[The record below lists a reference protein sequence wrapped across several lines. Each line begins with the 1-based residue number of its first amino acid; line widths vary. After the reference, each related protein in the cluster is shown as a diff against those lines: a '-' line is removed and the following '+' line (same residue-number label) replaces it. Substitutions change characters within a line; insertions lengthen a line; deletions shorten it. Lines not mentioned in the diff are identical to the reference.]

1 MLNIIRRILQEEVE
15 MKEMGMKLNKLQQL
29 QPSNYLLQS
38 LKQKQSR
45 SYRTTSERA
54 KSDAQQLNSLV
65 PELYQSL
72 KDLDWTEIGMN
83 KNPNEHYYLELP
95 KHIMD
100 LFKLVSKLYIRIP
113 PIYYRL
119 IDNVDKVKKLYEDY
133 QRYIKNEDINMYLEQ
148 NRNRT
153 HFPDGLPQ
161 SLLGYKLGYKMY
173 RKLIDDLWFIQ
184 SQDNASKE
192 VQDIY
197 RQLLQQ
203 TDLNCA
209 VTKTSILIMRR
220 DLTKQDKL
228 KVLSEFIL
236 QKYEYSDST
245 KLKIQRDIILDGPL
259 LRELGGERRLQQL
272 MDKIGEY
279 SQNSKRL
286 SYKNGDPLEYD
297 YNYDYTQEEEEVVS
311 QNDNKDDDE
320 ECEPCEYC
328 DGDGQ
333 ISCEYCDGEG
343 QFVCEDCEGS
353 GNDDEGNEC
362 GGCDGSGYIDCQDCD
377 GRGSTDC
384 THCDSSGC
392 ANN

>member
-1 MLNIIRRILQEEVE
+1 
-15 MKEMGMKLNKLQQL
+15 
-29 QPSNYLLQS
+29 
-38 LKQKQSR
+38 
-45 SYRTTSERA
+45 
-54 KSDAQQLNSLV
+54 
-65 PELYQSL
+65 
-72 KDLDWTEIGMN
+72 
-83 KNPNEHYYLELP
+83 
-95 KHIMD
+95 MD

-113 PIYYRL
+113 TIYNRL
-119 IDNVDKVKKLYEDY
+119 IDNVDKVQKLHEDY

-279 SQNSKRL
+279 SQNSRRL

-311 QNDNKDDDE
+311 QNDDGEDEEEETRQCEYCNGDGETECPECSGEGNIDGE
-320 ECEPCEYC
+320 ECEYC
-328 DGDGQ
+328 G
-333 ISCEYCDGEG
+333 
-343 QFVCEDCEGS
+343 GS
-353 GNDDEGNEC
+353 GFIDCGDC
-362 GGCDGSGYIDCQDCD
+362 GGSGRI
-377 GRGSTDC
+377 
-384 THCDSSGC
+384 
-392 ANN
+392 